1 MGEEAASCLGD
12 LEAYLVDLEAYL
24 VEHSYLVVQVA
35 FPYLEVVVAYPCPV
49 VEAACPFLEVEAA
62 CSFLE
67 VEEAFPFRVEEVAF
81 PFLEVEAVMNHLTTL
96 HQEGVEEEELIHSY
110 REGEVGEEASPFQ
123 EEEEY
128 LQAIADIAN
137 HIVI

>member
-1 MGEEAASCLGD
+1 LVLLVRTHCLEEGEGAASCLGD

-24 VEHSYLVVQVA
+24 VEHSYL
-35 FPYLEVVVAYPCPV
+35 EVVVAYPCPV
-49 VEAACPFLEVEAA
+49 VEAACPFLEVE
-62 CSFLE
+62 
-67 VEEAFPFRVEEVAF
+67 EAFLFWVEEVAF

-110 REGEVGEEASPFQ
+110 REEEVGEEASPFQ